1 MEVQIQAM
9 PRKKQPPKRKWGDW
23 IFKDNLTLVHV
34 GYLSYEID
42 LENMSRENMLDWINH
57 LSEKNHISPRDLGYF
72 VYACHDIFESDSR
85 YTKNPRDLFK
95 INIEYLK
102 NEGENNEF

>member
-34 GYLSYEID
+34 GYLSHEID
-42 LENMSRENMLDWINH
+42 LEKISRENMLDWINH
-57 LSEKNHISPRDLGYF
+57 LSGKGHISPRDLGYF
-72 VYACHDIFESDSR
+72 VYACHDIFERDSR
-85 YTKNPRDLFK
+85 YDGEPTDNFK
-95 INIEYLK
+95 IKKEYIK
-102 NEGENNEF
+102 NKGEKQ